1 MIIHTKFQRPKDLDK
16 TYELAGLTK
25 EGDALSAD
33 ETARLGRPT
42 LSIIVPTRNE
52 AGNVEKLVTGLE
64 QALPNTALEVIFVDD
79 STDDTPQVIQ
89 EVSERFPF
97 DITLIARPPERRN
110 GLGMAVVE
118 GMRAARSEWVCV
130 MDGDLQHPP
139 DVIPQLLDQA
149 QSGESDLVMGSRLV
163 KG

>member
-1 MIIHTKFQRPKDLDK
+1 MIIHTKFQRTKDRDK

-25 EGDALSAD
+25 EGDELFAAA
-33 ETARLGRPT
+33 TASLERPS

-64 QALPNTALEVIFVDD
+64 QALPNVALEVIFVDD

-97 DITLIARPPERRN
+97 NITVIARPPERRN

-118 GMRAARSEWVCV
+118 GMQAARSEWVCV

-139 DVIPQLLDQA
+139 DVIPQLLDHA
-149 QSGESDLVMGSRLV
+149 RSDGSDLVMGSRLV

>member
-1 MIIHTKFQRPKDLDK
+1 MTIHTDFQRTKDRDK
-16 TYELAGLTK
+16 TYELVGLAK
-25 EGDALSAD
+25 EGDALFTA
-33 ETARLGRPT
+33 ETARLEQPT
-42 LSIIVPTRNE
+42 LSVIVPTRNE
-52 AGNVEKLVTGLE
+52 AGNIEKLVTGLE

-89 EVSERFPF
+89 KVSERFPF
-97 DITLIARPPERRN
+97 DITVIARPPERRN

-139 DVIPQLLDQA
+139 KVIPQLLDQA
-149 QSGESDLVMGSRLV
+149 RSGGSDLVMGSRLV